1 MPFSGQS
8 RTVISHRELSSK
20 VTSDRKSQDN
30 KIMEKKIEHSFVK
43 FFCLIFDYRKVE
55 VKLRL
60 LEVKSLREDQIYYT
74 FPWESDDEM
83 KILVRTNESN
93 RSLAA

>member
-30 KIMEKKIEHSFVK
+30 KIMEKNWAF
-43 FFCLIFDYRKVE
+43 LRQIFLFNFWLPEGWGQVE
-55 VKLRL
+55 VIRGQVIARRSNPLY
-60 LEVKSLREDQIYYT
+60 VSVGI
-74 FPWESDDEM
+74 WWW
-83 KILVRTNESN
+83 NEN
-93 RSLAA
+93 IGTI